1 MAFASTFNEL
11 ALAEASKLRR
21 DIVKIAEDVKQA
33 NAEIDAKLK
42 AWQDVIENVGVPVR
56 WSGDRIQIQDPD
68 GTWLTGPALTG
79 PAGVGLQG
87 VPGERGPAGP
97 VGSAGPQGPKG
108 QTYMPTSTMAT
119 IGSGQSLSG
128 LVDLQDSRATGIILP
143 AAWTAASVTFQVSAD
158 NVTYQNLYDS
168 SGTEVAVPVAA
179 SRAVNLDP
187 AAFLGWRYLKLR
199 SGTSGVA
206 VNQAASRDIWV
217 VGL

>member
-1 MAFASTFNEL
+1 MAFSSTFSEL
-11 ALAEASKLRR
+11 ALAEAAKLRR
-21 DIVKIAEDVKQA
+21 EIVQISADVKQA

-42 AWQDVIENVGVPVR
+42 AWQAVIGNVGVPVR

-79 PAGVGLQG
+79 PAGHGLQG
-87 VPGERGPAGP
+87 IPGERGPAGP

-108 QTYMPTSTMAT
+108 TTYMPTSTMAT
-119 IGSGQSLSG
+119 IASGQSLSG
-128 LVDLQDSRATGIILP
+128 IVDLQDSRATGIILP
-143 AAWTAASVTFQVSAD
+143 AAWTTAAITYQVSAD
-158 NVTYQNLYDS
+158 NITYINLYDAAGAEIS
-168 SGTEVAVPVAA
+168 TAAAA

-199 SGTSGVA
+199 SGTAALA